1 MSLQCPFKQCPLQQS
16 TLSTHC
22 SFDCKHCPLTH
33 TPSRGLISLHE
44 CGGQHFLCPAPSQ
57 YFPTPKHIP
66 FSAETSPE
74 TSEQQHFEI
83 IIHSPIF
90 STITITI
97 TTTTTII
104 ITISITI
111 AQTLI
116 PTTNNQSHS
125 QHYQFHDRSTRT
137 TPTPSSSST

>member
-97 TTTTTII
+97 TTTII

-137 TPTPSSSST
+137 TPTPSSST